1 MHVVNPM
8 KFQLETA
15 EIPSL
20 TKFGMVYPCLSLL
33 LSYLTTWLS
42 SYPLGHWICTAMLL
56 LQALQRLTRE
66 PRAIFASTNGRKF
79 TISQPL
85 ILCLYT
91 WCPDEHQQK
100 LEVALFIPMRTFNH
114 YTLIWYID
122 IIIKTFNI
130 YILFREIAEAALVI
144 WLAVLVSYMHIL
156 KNYIYI

>member
-130 YILFREIAEAALVI
+130 YIYILFREIAEAALVI
-144 WLAVLVSYMHIL
+144 WLAVLVSYMHI
-156 KNYIYI
+156 